1 MMASPDTHTCTHIQ
15 IEYYSA
21 INKKE
26 ILPFSAT
33 WMDLEIITQSES
45 EAAQSCPILLRLH
58 GL

>member
-33 WMDLEIITQSES
+33 WMDLEDIIVK
-45 EAAQSCPILLRLH
+45 
-58 GL
+58 